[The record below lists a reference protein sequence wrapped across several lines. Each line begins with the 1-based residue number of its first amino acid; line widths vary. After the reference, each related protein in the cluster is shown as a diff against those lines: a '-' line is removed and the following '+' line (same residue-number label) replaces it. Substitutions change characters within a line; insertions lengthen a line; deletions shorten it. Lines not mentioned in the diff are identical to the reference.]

1 MESNPSKPLT
11 VRLVIKGRVQ
21 GVGYR
26 AWCMHTARNLGLS
39 GWVRNLENGDVEA
52 LAYGS
57 STTVEAFITACRT
70 GPSYARVTAVDV
82 EKQDTPEKI
91 PEGFQVC

>member
-1 MESNPSKPLT
+1 MT

-26 AWCMHTARNLGLS
+26 AWCLHTARNLGLV
-39 GWVRNLENGDVEA
+39 GWVRNLENSDVEA
-52 LAYGS
+52 WAYGPS
-57 STTVEAFITACRT
+57 SVVETLIAACRT

-82 EKQDTPEKI
+82 EKLNTPEKVS
-91 PEGFQVC
+91 EGFQVR